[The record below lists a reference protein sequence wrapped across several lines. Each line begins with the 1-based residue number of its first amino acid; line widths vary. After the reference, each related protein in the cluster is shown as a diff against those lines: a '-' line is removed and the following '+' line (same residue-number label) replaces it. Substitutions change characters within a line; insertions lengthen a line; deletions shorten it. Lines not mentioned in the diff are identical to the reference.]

1 MIARL
6 KKNPIALASAC
17 FIALALFVAL
27 FAEWLAPY
35 SYGGLYPDAILLP
48 PDGGHLFGTDRLGRD
63 LLSRVLYGTRVSVL
77 IGVTAALGSSVIG
90 FFYGALAGLAG
101 KRTEGALMRVVD
113 AVYGLPELLL
123 IVLLS
128 LIFGRGP
135 LSLAMALAMVG
146 WTRIARIVRGEVL
159 RIRVQQYYESSLALG
174 VGFWRRLIRYVLPNL
189 LSPLLVATTL
199 SIPLAILTESVIS
212 FIGLGIND
220 PYSAWGTSWGTLA
233 REGWQGL
240 RTYPHLLLFP
250 SLAIFATAL
259 SFNLLGDWLRDE
271 LDPRTRPTQ

>member
-1 MIARL
+1 MTRHL
-6 KKNPIALASAC
+6 SRNPIALASALL
-17 FIALALFVAL
+17 IALVVFVAV
-27 FAEWLAPY
+27 FAEALAPY
-35 SYGGLYPDAILLP
+35 PYGGLYPDTILLAP
-48 PDGGHLFGTDRLGRD
+48 QAGYPFGTDRLGRD
-63 LLSRVLYGTRVSVL
+63 LLSQVLYGTRVSVL
-77 IGVTAALGSSVIG
+77 IGVLAALGASVIG

-101 KRTEGALMRVVD
+101 RRTEGALMRVVD
-113 AVYGLPELLL
+113 AMYGLPELLL

-128 LIFGRGP
+128 LVLGRGP
-135 LSLAMALAMVG
+135 VALALALALVG

-159 RIRVQQYYESSLALG
+159 RIRVQQYYESSRALG
-174 VGFWRRLIRYVLPNL
+174 IGFRRRLFRYVLPNL

-220 PYSAWGTSWGTLA
+220 PYSPWGTSWGTLA

-250 SLAIFATAL
+250 SLAIFFTAL

-271 LDPRTRPTQ
+271 LDPRTRQ

>member
-1 MIARL
+1 MTRRL
-6 KKNPIALASAC
+6 TKNPIALASALL
-17 FIALALFVAL
+17 IALVVFVAV
-27 FAEWLAPY
+27 FAEALAPY
-35 SYGGLYPDAILLP
+35 PYGGLYPDTILLSP
-48 PDGGHLFGTDRLGRD
+48 QAGYPFGTDRLGRD
-63 LLSRVLYGTRVSVL
+63 LLSQVLYGTRVSVL
-77 IGVTAALGSSVIG
+77 IGVMAALGASVIG
-90 FFYGALAGLAG
+90 FFYGSLAGLAG
-101 KRTEGALMRVVD
+101 KRTEGVLMRIVD
-113 AVYGLPELLL
+113 AMYGLPELLL

-128 LIFGRGP
+128 LVLGRGP
-135 LSLAMALAMVG
+135 VALALALALVG

-159 RIRVQQYYESSLALG
+159 RIRVQQYYESSRALG
-174 VGFWRRLIRYVLPNL
+174 IGFWRRLFRYVLPNL

-220 PYSAWGTSWGTLA
+220 PYSPWGTSWGTLA

-250 SLAIFATAL
+250 SLAIFFTAL

-271 LDPRTRPTQ
+271 LDPRTRQ

>member
-1 MIARL
+1 MIRRL
-6 KKNPIALASAC
+6 LRNPVATASAA
-17 FIALALFVAL
+17 FIALALLVAV
-27 FAEWLAPY
+27 FAEVLAPY
-35 SYGGLYPDAILLP
+35 DYGGLYPDEILLP
-48 PDGGHLFGTDRLGRD
+48 PGGAHLFGTDRLGRD
-63 LLSRVLYGTRVSVL
+63 LLSRVLYGTRVSVM
-77 IGVTAALGSSVIG
+77 IGVLAALGSAAIG
-90 FFYGALAGLAG
+90 FFYGAIAGLSG
-101 KRTEGALMRVVD
+101 RHTEGALMRVLD
-113 AVYGLPELLL
+113 AIYGLPELLL

-135 LSLAMALAMVG
+135 LSLALALALVG
-146 WTRIARIVRGEVL
+146 WTRVARIVRGEVL
-159 RIRVQQYYESSLALG
+159 RIRVQQYYESAQALG
-174 VGFWRRLIRYVLPNL
+174 IGFWRRLLRYVLPNL

-220 PYSAWGTSWGTLA
+220 PYSPWGTSWGTLA

-250 SLAIFATAL
+250 SLAVFFTAL

-271 LDPRTRPTQ
+271 FDPRTREKH